1 MAEKI
6 MVLSGGGE
14 TFFGF
19 RTPHIAIALAKNE
32 YPQRGFHFN

>member
-6 MVLSGGGE
+6 MVSNNGGE

-19 RTPHIAIALAKNE
+19 RTPHVAIARTKNE
-32 YPQRGFHFN
+32 YPQSGFHFN